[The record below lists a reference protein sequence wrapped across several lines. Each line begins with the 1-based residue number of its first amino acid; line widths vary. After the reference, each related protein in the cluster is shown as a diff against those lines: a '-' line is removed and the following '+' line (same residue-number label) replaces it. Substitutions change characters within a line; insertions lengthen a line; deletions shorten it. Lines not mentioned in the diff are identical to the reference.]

1 MLGVAEVMPDTAA
14 HTLARISRWKP
25 ALGALCAGL
34 LLAGCAGAKD
44 DAASLL
50 TPNLTAQAKLQK
62 QAELAISAS
71 AIPPGTGDLQGKG
84 PSDTRT
90 GGQPVAAAPPAA
102 DDKSNTANQEV
113 YVDFQP
119 GSVTLSDREKA
130 VLREAV
136 AARALSGWSRISIS
150 AARGGTGNLFDQA
163 IVAEKRAKV
172 VNEIIPS
179 KMIEL
184 VEFDPTLPEDTV
196 RLEFKRPPPAKS

>member
-1 MLGVAEVMPDTAA
+1 MSDTAA
-14 HTLARISRWKP
+14 RILRWKP
-25 ALGALCAGL
+25 AVGAMCAGL

-50 TPNLTAQAKLQK
+50 TPS
-62 QAELAISAS
+62 LAAS
-71 AIPPGTGDLQGKG
+71 AKSQRQAGLAVGASTSPPAPETGAL
-84 PSDTRT
+84 P
-90 GGQPVAAAPPAA
+90 GQAGQQVAATGP

-119 GSVTLSDREKA
+119 GSLTLSDREKA
-130 VLREAV
+130 AVREAV
-136 AARALSGWSRISIS
+136 AARVLSGWSRISIS

>member
-1 MLGVAEVMPDTAA
+1 MAATGPD
-14 HTLARISRWKP
+14 
-25 ALGALCAGL
+25 
-34 LLAGCAGAKD
+34 
-44 DAASLL
+44 
-50 TPNLTAQAKLQK
+50 
-62 QAELAISAS
+62 E
-71 AIPPGTGDLQGKG
+71 
-84 PSDTRT
+84 
-90 GGQPVAAAPPAA
+90 
-102 DDKSNTANQEV
+102 KSNTANQEV

-119 GSVTLSDREKA
+119 GSLTLSDREKA
-130 VLREAV
+130 AVREAV
-136 AARALSGWSRISIS
+136 AARVLSGWSRISIS